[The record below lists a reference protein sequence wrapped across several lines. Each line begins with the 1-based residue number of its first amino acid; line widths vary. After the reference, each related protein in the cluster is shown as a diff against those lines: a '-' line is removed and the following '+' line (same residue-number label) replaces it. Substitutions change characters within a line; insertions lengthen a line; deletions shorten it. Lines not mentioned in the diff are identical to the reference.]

1 MSPNIH
7 VHAHPSRLGLGIR
20 RHSVYNRAPTYQCS
34 VFTDNKE
41 HISSPYIKHE
51 SSPFLL
57 HVKCLYW
64 QKHHIFYTN
73 HLKTTCKH
81 FLCRP
86 SSKATLIDCWCH
98 GYARRQGISSHDINL
113 VYQAEMHLFLCKKR
127 WFLFFIY
134 QTYLRHTCNQVNT
147 EVWWKKFFLFFFFY
161 IHLSY
166 LLLIIYRGH
175 ASELWLS
182 VIMAVVSWP
191 SVITA
196 LMLWLS
202 ITPLLTAWKHVYIKV
217 PFSIPCR
224 VARMPACWLKYSSTH
239 LRQFWQFGAVRLQ
252 FSIKLPQPLDQQI
265 VPHRQISANN
275 KADNYISQTVMRQSM
290 LV

>member
-1 MSPNIH
+1 MSPNTNVH
-7 VHAHPSRLGLGIR
+7 VHPSRLGLGIG

-57 HVKCLYW
+57 HEKCLYW
-64 QKHHIFYTN
+64 QKHYIFYTN

-113 VYQAEMHLFLCKKR
+113 VYQAEMHLFLCKKGDLCFSFIR
-127 WFLFFIY
+127 LISGIHVIKWTLKCDEKSFFS
-134 QTYLRHTCNQVNT
+134 
-147 EVWWKKFFLFFFFY
+147 LFFFTFICHTFY
-161 IHLSY
+161 LSY
-166 LLLIIYRGH
+166 IEDMRQR
-175 ASELWLS
+175 SELWLS

-202 ITPLLTAWKHVYIKV
+202 ITPMLTAWDHVYIKV

-224 VARMPACWLKYSSTH
+224 VARMPAFWLKYSSTH
-239 LRQFWQFGAVRLQ
+239 LRQLGAVRLH
-252 FSIKLPQPLDQQI
+252 FSIKLPQPSGPTNSTTQTNICQQ
-265 VPHRQISANN
+265 
-275 KADNYISQTVMRQSM
+275 
-290 LV
+290 